1 MNSLRRLFRFPVTG
15 KPLSGLFSGFSV
27 FSPEKTPFRFPV
39 TGKPL
44 IQPKHRPILNPSFP
58 AKNTCFYSQA
68 SWLAGLRK
76 KTKVVAELPGIV
88 QAGDPVL
95 HEPSKEVLAEEIGVD
110 GYRALVERY
119 LEVEV
124 TGLDQEGKPIKVD
137 ARGWQAHILQH
148 ECDHLEG
155 TLYVD
160 KMVKRTFRTIDNV
173 DLPLAKGC
181 PKQGVR

>member
-1 MNSLRRLFRFPVTG
+1 V
-15 KPLSGLFSGFSV
+15 
-27 FSPEKTPFRFPV
+27 
-39 TGKPL
+39 
-44 IQPKHRPILNPSFP
+44 ILNP
-58 AKNTCFYSQA
+58 K
-68 SWLAGLRK
+68 LKRK
-76 KTKVVAELPGIV
+76 GNKSAFFFEGCL
-88 QAGDPVL
+88 
-95 HEPSKEVLAEEIGVD
+95 SVD

-119 LEVEV
+119 LEVEM
-124 TGLDQEGKPIKVD
+124 TGLDREGKPIKVD
-137 ARGWQAHILQH
+137 ACGWQARILQH